1 MVKSLS
7 VSEVAGA
14 ARGRWPHILTALGI
28 QVPAGKQHGACPVC
42 GGKDRFRLDDKEG
55 RGTWFCNQC
64 GNGDG
69 LDLVRLVT
77 RRDVRAVSGLV
88 AETLALPE
96 VSEKP
101 VLPARNKAV
110 VKVTGRERYNRLLA
124 QSLPGNSDYLAT
136 KHLDA
141 KLLPLLARSLR
152 VGETLFPAGSLLLA
166 LHDMAGNITG
176 GQLISPDGQKSL
188 LPGTALSGAFI
199 TLSDFP
205 AEPPEQVVITEGY
218 ATALAVSLLDH
229 CWIVAAVAATNLL
242 NVARQI
248 RNRWP
253 DSRIIIAGDND
264 LMDGKENTGRVWA
277 EKAAKAVE
285 GWVTLPP
292 TRHKADWDDFR
303 QEMGRERARE
313 AFREEMTQHGKGQTR
328 LPQGFRLTQEYLW
341 YDKLVNKSDG
351 DTEIR
356 NIKICSPLRVT
367 AITCDADGSNYGRL
381 LEWEDTNGHSR
392 KWAMPMEMLGGSGEE
407 LRRVLLV
414 NGLSYI
420 NINGMARAHLMEYIS
435 LCKPDRKVT
444 CVNKTGWHG
453 GVYVLQD
460 EVIGRDAQSVILQT
474 SSVQG
479 RDFRVSGTAEEWREH
494 IGRYCVENARL
505 AFAVSLAFAAPLLKL
520 AGISG
525 GGYHLK
531 GESTDGKTTTMKVAA
546 SVCGGTD
553 FWHTWRATG
562 NALEGT
568 ASRRNDATLML
579 DEIREVDGREAGN
592 IAYMLANGQG
602 KTRAR
607 TDGTVRETN
616 RWNLLFLSTG
626 ELSLVEHAASV
637 GERTYAGVEVRM
649 IQIPS
654 DSGRFGVFESLHGFS
669 GGKALAEHL
678 EQAVAQYHGVP
689 FRDWLRFITGDLTTV
704 TGRAKSMLKEY
715 TRRLTPPDAGNQVGR
730 AVTRFALVAMAGE
743 LATQAGI
750 TGWSEGEAFRAAER
764 CLASWMADRG
774 HAANQEDKAALEQV
788 RDFMTRNQFSRFA
801 DWFDVNHNRPLA
813 MMGFR
818 KVDKGDNTTEPVVTF
833 YVLPSGWKEICKGF
847 DSRKVARL
855 CVDAGW
861 MRPGEDGRTQN
872 SVRLPEIGLKR
883 VYQFNTMV
891 LGSAE
896 PE

>member
-1 MVKSLS
+1 MKTLS
-7 VSEVAGA
+7 VSTISGA
-14 ARGRWPHILTALGI
+14 AIGRWPYILSALGI
-28 QVPAGKQHGACPVC
+28 KVPSAGHHGACPAC
-42 GGKDRFRLDDKEG
+42 GGKDRFRLDDKAG

-64 GNGDG
+64 GHGDG

-77 RRDVRAVSGLV
+77 GRKVKEVAGMVSEV
-88 AETLALPE
+88 LALPE
-96 VSEKP
+96 ILEKP
-101 VLPARNKAV
+101 ALPARKKAAG
-110 VKVTGRERYNRLLA
+110 KEAGAERYTRLRQ
-124 QSLPGNSDYLAT
+124 QSCNGEPVYLT
-136 KHLDA
+136 NKGLHGYS
-141 KLLPLLARSLR
+141 LPLLLQPLNLAGITFSS
-152 VGETLFPAGSLLLA
+152 GSLLLP
-166 LHDMAGNITG
+166 LTDISGNITG
-176 GQLISPDGQKSL
+176 GQLINPDGDKSL
-188 LPGTALSGAFI
+188 LPGSQLSGAFI
-199 TLSDFP
+199 ALTDIP
-205 AEPPEQVVITEGY
+205 AETPEQVIITEGF
-218 ATALAVSLLDH
+218 ATALTVSLLTEG
-229 CWIVAAVAATNLL
+229 WIVAAVAATNLL
-242 NVARQI
+242 KVTEQI
-248 RNRWP
+248 RKRWP
-253 DSRIIIAGDND
+253 ETRIILAGDND
-264 LMDGKENTGRVWA
+264 LADGKENTGRIQA
-277 EKAAKAVE
+277 EKAAKAVD

-292 TRHKADWDDFR
+292 VRHKADWDDYR
-303 QEMGRERARE
+303 QEVGKERARD
-313 AFREEMTQHGKGQTR
+313 AFREEMMLHGKGQTR
-328 LPQGFRLTQEYLW
+328 LPEGFRLTKEYLW

-356 NIKICSPLRVT
+356 NIKISSPLRVT
-367 AITCDADGSNYGRL
+367 AITSDADGSNYGRL
-381 LEWEDTNGHSR
+381 LEWEDTNGNSR

-420 NINGMARAHLMEYIS
+420 NINGMARAFLMEYIS

-460 EVIGRDAQSVILQT
+460 EVIGREAQSVILQT

-479 RDFRVSGTAEEWREH
+479 RDFRVSGTSEDWREN
-494 IGRYCVENARL
+494 IGRYCIKNARL

-520 AGISG
+520 VGIGG

-602 KTRAR
+602 KARAR
-607 TDGTVRETN
+607 TDGSVRETN

-626 ELSLVEHAASV
+626 ELSLVEHAARA

-654 DSGRFGVFESLHGFS
+654 DSGKYGVFEELHGFS
-669 GGKALAEHL
+669 SGKTLAEHL
-678 EQAVAQYHGVP
+678 EQHVAHYHGAP
-689 FRDWLRFITGDLTTV
+689 FRDWLHCLTADLPELTSQ
-704 TGRAKSMLKEY
+704 AKALLKEY
-715 TRRLTPPDAGNQVGR
+715 TRRLTPENAGNQVGR

-743 LATQAGI
+743 LATKAGI
-750 TGWSEGEAFRAAER
+750 TGWPEGEAFRAAQS
-764 CLASWMADRG
+764 CLAAWMADRG
-774 HAANQEDKAALEQV
+774 HTANQEDKAALEQV

-801 DWFDVNHNRPLA
+801 DWNDDRNRPVS

-818 KVDKGDNTTEPVVTF
+818 KVDKEDNVTEPVVTF
-833 YVLPSGWKEICKGF
+833 CVLPSGWKEICKGF
-847 DSRKVARL
+847 YLRKVARL

-861 MRPGEDGRTQN
+861 LKPGEDGRTQN
-872 SVRLPEIGLKR
+872 RIRLPEIGLKR
-883 VYQFNTMV
+883 VYQFNTQV

>member
-1 MVKSLS
+1 MKMQS
-7 VSEVAGA
+7 VSAIATA
-14 ARGRWPHILTALGI
+14 ARGRWPHILSALGI
-28 QVPAGKQHGACPVC
+28 NVPEGKRHGACPVC

-55 RGTWFCNQC
+55 RGTWFCNHC

-69 LDLVRLVT
+69 LDLVRLAT
-77 RRDVRAVSGLV
+77 GHDVKAVSVMV
-88 AETLALPE
+88 AETLSLPD
-96 VSEKP
+96 VSSQP
-101 VLPARNKAV
+101 IMPARNKAADG
-110 VKVTGRERYNRLLA
+110 KVGQKRFTELSQQTQQGECSYLTARGLHGHTVSLLEKKFSMA
-124 QSLPGNSDYLAT
+124 GMSFGAGSV
-136 KHLDA
+136 
-141 KLLPLLARSLR
+141 LLPL
-152 VGETLFPAGSLLLA
+152 T
-166 LHDMAGNITG
+166 DIAGNITG
-176 GQLISPDGQKSL
+176 GQLISPEGEKCL
-188 LPGTALSGAFI
+188 LQGSQLSGAFI
-199 TLSDFP
+199 QVSASP
-205 AEPPEQVVITEGY
+205 AEPPEQVIITEGF
-218 ATALAVSLLDH
+218 ATGITVSMLADGLIL
-229 CWIVAAVAATNLL
+229 AAVAATNLVK
-242 NVARQI
+242 VAEQI
-248 RNRWP
+248 RQRWP
-253 DSRIIIAGDND
+253 EARIILAGDND
-264 LMDGKENTGRVWA
+264 LLDGKDNTGRIQA
-277 EKAAKAVE
+277 EKAAKAVD

-292 TRHKADWDDFR
+292 TRHKADWDDYR
-303 QEMGRERARE
+303 RENGERRARE
-313 AFREEMTQHGKGQTR
+313 AFMEEMALHGKGLTR
-328 LPQGFRLTQEYLW
+328 LPQGFRLTKEYLW
-341 YDKLVNKSDG
+341 YDKQVNKSDG

-367 AITCDADGSNYGRL
+367 AITSDADGSNYGRL
-381 LEWEDTNGHSR
+381 LEWEDTNGMSR
-392 KWAMPMEMLGGSGEE
+392 KWAMPMELLGGSGEE

-479 RDFRVSGTAEEWREH
+479 RDFRVSGTTEEWRDQ
-494 IGRYCVENARL
+494 IGRYCIGNARV
-505 AFAVSLAFAAPLLKL
+505 AFSVSLAFASPLLRL
-520 AGISG
+520 VGMGG

-553 FWHTWRATG
+553 FWHTWRSTG

-602 KTRAR
+602 KARAR
-607 TDGTVRETN
+607 TDGSVRETN

-626 ELSLVEHAASV
+626 ELSLVEHAANA

-654 DSGRFGVFESLHGFS
+654 DSGMHGVFEELHGFS

-678 EQAVAQYHGVP
+678 EQSVTQHHGAP
-689 FRDWLRFITGDLTTV
+689 FRDWLHHITQNLPEV
-704 TGRAKSMLKEY
+704 TSQAKAMLKDF
-715 TRRLTPPDAGNQVGR
+715 TRRLTPQDAGNQVGR

-743 LATQAGI
+743 LATRAGI
-750 TGWSEGEAFRAAER
+750 TGWPEGEAFKAAER
-764 CLASWMADRG
+764 CLSSWMTDRG
-774 HAANQEDKAALEQV
+774 HAANQEDKAALEQIC
-788 RDFMTRNQFSRFA
+788 DFMTRNQFSRFA
-801 DWFDVNHNRPLA
+801 DWYDERNRPAA

-818 KVDKGDNTTEPVVTF
+818 KVDKGGNDSEPVTTF

-847 DSRKVARL
+847 DARKVARL
-855 CVDAGW
+855 CVAAGW
-861 MRPGEDGRTQN
+861 LEPGSEGRTQT
-872 SVRLPEIGLKR
+872 SVRLPEIGVKR
-883 VYQFNTMV
+883 VYQFSSLV

-896 PE
+896 PA

>member
-1 MVKSLS
+1 MTLKT
-7 VSEVAGA
+7 VSAVCEA
-14 ARGRWPHILTALGI
+14 ARGRWPQILPALGI
-28 QVPAGKQHGACPVC
+28 KVPTGKNHGPCPSC

-69 LDLVRLVT
+69 LDLVRLVSGK
-77 RRDVRAVSGLV
+77 DIKQVSSLV
-88 AETLALPE
+88 ADVL
-96 VSEKP
+96 S
-101 VLPARNKAV
+101 LPAVASASIKPARKEALTAD
-110 VKVTGRERYNRLLA
+110 KGAQRYSRLREKCVGGECDYLTQRGLHGHILPLLT
-124 QSLPGNSDYLAT
+124 QSLEVAGTSFPPGAV
-136 KHLDA
+136 
-141 KLLPLLARSLR
+141 LLPLN
-152 VGETLFPAGSLLLA
+152 
-166 LHDMAGNITG
+166 DIAGNITG
-176 GQLISPDGQKSL
+176 GQLISPLGDKSL
-188 LPGTALSGAFI
+188 LPGSQLSGAYI
-199 TLSDFP
+199 HVAGTEQQAAD
-205 AEPPEQVVITEGY
+205 QVVITEGY
-218 ATALAVSLLDH
+218 ATGLTVAAVNECLV
-229 CWIVAAVAATNLL
+229 VAAVAATNLVK
-242 NVARQI
+242 VAQQMRQ
-248 RNRWP
+248 RWP
-253 DSRIIIAGDND
+253 DARIIIAGDND
-264 LMDGKENTGRVWA
+264 LTDGKENTGRVWA
-277 EKAAKAVE
+277 EKAAKAID

-292 TRHKADWDDFR
+292 TRHKADWDDYR
-303 QEMGRERARE
+303 QEHGQERTRE
-313 AFREEMTQHGKGQTR
+313 AFREEMTLHGKGRTR

-381 LEWEDTNGHSR
+381 LEWEDTYGNSR

-435 LCKPDRKVT
+435 LCKPERKVT

-460 EVIGRDAQSVILQT
+460 EVIGKGAESVILQT

-479 RDFRVSGTAEEWREH
+479 RDFRVMGTTEEWRQQ
-494 IGRYCVENARL
+494 ISRYCVGNARV
-505 AFAVSLAFAAPLLKL
+505 AFAVSLAFAAPLLRMV
-520 AGISG
+520 GVGG

-531 GESTDGKTTTMKVAA
+531 GESTDGKTTTMKVSA

-602 KTRAR
+602 KARAR
-607 TDGTVRETN
+607 TDGSVRETN

-626 ELSLVEHAASV
+626 ELSLVEHAANA

-654 DSGRFGVFESLHGFS
+654 DSGKYGVFEELHGFS
-669 GGKALAEHL
+669 GGKALSEHL
-678 EQAVAQYHGVP
+678 EQAVTQQHGAP
-689 FRDWLRFITGDLTTV
+689 FRDWLHHLTQDLTGITGE
-704 TGRAKSMLKEY
+704 AKAMLKDF
-715 TRRLTPPDAGNQVGR
+715 TRRMTPADAGNQVGR

-743 LATQAGI
+743 LATRAGI
-750 TGWSEGEAFRAAER
+750 TGWKEGEAFQAAQR
-764 CLASWMADRG
+764 CLAAWMADRG
-774 HAANQEDKAALEQV
+774 HSANQEDRAALEQV
-788 RDFMTRNQFSRFA
+788 CDFMTRNQFSRFA
-801 DWFDVNHNRPLA
+801 DWHNNDHRPVA

-818 KVDKGDNTTEPVVTF
+818 KVELGNKDTEAVTTF

-847 DSRKVARL
+847 DARKVARL
-855 CVDAGW
+855 CVSAGW
-861 MRPGEDGRTQN
+861 LEPGKDGRTQT
-872 SVRLPEIGLKR
+872 SLRLPEIGLKR
-883 VYQFNTMV
+883 VYQFNTCV
-891 LGSAE
+891 LGSSE
-896 PE
+896 VE

>member
-1 MVKSLS
+1 MKMQS
-7 VSEVAGA
+7 VSAIATA
-14 ARGRWPHILTALGI
+14 ARGRWPHILSVLGI
-28 QVPAGKQHGACPVC
+28 NVPNGKRHGACPVC

-55 RGTWFCNQC
+55 RGTWFCNHC

-69 LDLVRLVT
+69 LDLVRLAT
-77 RRDVRAVSGLV
+77 GRDVKAVSSLV
-88 AETLALPE
+88 AETLSLPE
-96 VSEKP
+96 VVNQP
-101 VLPARNKAV
+101 MTPARNKAV
-110 VKVTGRERYNRLLA
+110 DGKAGQKRFTELSKQTQQGECT
-124 QSLPGNSDYLAT
+124 YLT
-136 KHLDA
+136 
-141 KLLPLLARSLR
+141 ARGLH
-152 VGETLFPAGSLLLA
+152 GHTLSLLDKPFSMAGMSFDTGSA
-166 LHDMAGNITG
+166 LIPLTDIAGNITG
-176 GQLISPDGQKSL
+176 GQLISPEGEKCL
-188 LPGTALSGAFI
+188 LPGSQLSGAFI
-199 TLSDFP
+199 QVSTSP
-205 AEPPEQVVITEGY
+205 VEPPEQVIITEGF
-218 ATALAVSLLDH
+218 ATGITVSMLADGLIL
-229 CWIVAAVAATNLL
+229 AAVAATNLVK
-242 NVARQI
+242 VAQQI
-248 RNRWP
+248 RQRWP
-253 DSRIIIAGDND
+253 EARIILAGDND
-264 LMDGKENTGRVWA
+264 LLDGKENTGRIQA
-277 EKAAKAVE
+277 EKAAKAVD

-303 QEMGRERARE
+303 SENGEQRARE
-313 AFREEMTQHGKGQTR
+313 AFMEEMALHGKGLTR
-328 LPQGFRLTQEYLW
+328 LPQGFRLTKEYLW
-341 YDKLVNKSDG
+341 YDKQVNKSDG

-367 AITCDADGSNYGRL
+367 AITSDADGSNYGRL
-381 LEWEDTNGHSR
+381 LEWEDTNGISR
-392 KWAMPMEMLGGSGEE
+392 KWAMPMELLGGSGEE

-479 RDFRVSGTAEEWREH
+479 RDFRVNGTTEEWREQ
-494 IGRYCVENARL
+494 IGSFCIGNARV
-505 AFAVSLAFAAPLLKL
+505 AFAVSLAFASPLLSL
-520 AGISG
+520 VGMSG

-553 FWHTWRATG
+553 FWHTWRSTG

-602 KTRAR
+602 KARAR
-607 TDGTVRETN
+607 TDGSVRETN

-626 ELSLVEHAASV
+626 ELSLVEHAANA

-654 DSGRFGVFESLHGFS
+654 DSGLYGVFEELHGFS

-678 EQAVAQYHGVP
+678 EQSVTQHHGAP
-689 FRDWLRFITGDLTTV
+689 FRDWLHHITQNLPEV
-704 TGRAKSMLKEY
+704 TSQAKTMLKDF
-715 TRRLTPPDAGNQVGR
+715 TRRLTPQDAGNQVGR

-743 LATQAGI
+743 LATRAGI
-750 TGWSEGEAFRAAER
+750 TGWPEGEAYKAAER
-764 CLASWMADRG
+764 CLASWMTDRG
-774 HAANQEDKAALEQV
+774 HAANQEDKAALEQIC
-788 RDFMTRNQFSRFA
+788 DFMTRNQFSRFA
-801 DWFDVNHNRPLA
+801 DWYDERNRPAA

-818 KVDKGDNTTEPVVTF
+818 KVDKGSNDSEPVTTF

-847 DSRKVARL
+847 DARKVARL
-855 CVDAGW
+855 CVAAGW
-861 MRPGEDGRTQN
+861 LEPGSEGRTQT
-872 SVRLPEIGLKR
+872 SARLPEIGVKR
-883 VYQFNTMV
+883 VYQFNSLV
-891 LGSAE
+891 LGSTE
-896 PE
+896 PA

>member
-1 MVKSLS
+1 MKAQS
-7 VSEVAGA
+7 VSAVATA
-14 ARGRWPHILTALGI
+14 ARGRWPHILSALGI
-28 QVPAGKQHGACPVC
+28 RVPAAKRHGACPVC
-42 GGKDRFRLDDKEG
+42 GGKDRFRLDDREG

-69 LDLVRLVT
+69 LDLVRLAT
-77 RRDVRAVSGLV
+77 GQDVKAVSAMV
-88 AETLALPE
+88 AGALSLPD
-96 VSEKP
+96 VSNQP
-101 VLPARNKAV
+101 VLPARNKAADGNA
-110 VKVTGRERYNRLLA
+110 GRVRFAQLQQQTRQGESAYLTARGLHGHTLSLLEQPVSVA
-124 QSLPGNSDYLAT
+124 GLTFAP
-136 KHLDA
+136 
-141 KLLPLLARSLR
+141 
-152 VGETLFPAGSLLLA
+152 GSLLLP
-166 LHDMAGNITG
+166 LMDMAGNITG
-176 GQLISPDGQKSL
+176 GQLISPDGEKCL
-188 LPGTALSGAFI
+188 LPCSQLSGAFI
-199 TLSDFP
+199 P
-205 AEPPEQVVITEGY
+205 
-218 ATALAVSLLDH
+218 
-229 CWIVAAVAATNLL
+229 
-242 NVARQI
+242 
-248 RNRWP
+248 
-253 DSRIIIAGDND
+253 
-264 LMDGKENTGRVWA
+264 
-277 EKAAKAVE
+277 
-285 GWVTLPP
+285 VTLPP

-303 QEMGRERARE
+303 REQGERRARE
-313 AFREEMTQHGKGQTR
+313 AFMEEMTLHGRGLTR
-328 LPQGFRLTQEYLW
+328 LPQGFRLTKEYLW
-341 YDKLVNKSDG
+341 YDKQVNKSDG

-367 AITCDADGSNYGRL
+367 AITSDADGSNYGRL
-381 LEWEDTNGHSR
+381 LEWEDTNGNSR
-392 KWAMPMEMLGGSGEE
+392 KWAMPMELLGGSGEE

-479 RDFRVSGTAEEWREH
+479 RDFRVNGTAEEWREQ
-494 IGRYCVENARL
+494 ISRYCVGNARV
-505 AFAVSLAFAAPLLKL
+505 AFAVSLAFAAPLLQL
-520 AGISG
+520 VGMSG

-602 KTRAR
+602 KARAR
-607 TDGTVRETN
+607 TDGSVRETS

-626 ELSLVEHAASV
+626 ELSLVEHAANA

-654 DSGRFGVFESLHGFS
+654 DSGRYGVFEELHGFS

-678 EQAVAQYHGVP
+678 EQAVKLHHGAP
-689 FRDWLRFITGDLTTV
+689 FRDWLHHLTQDLPQV
-704 TGRAKSMLKEY
+704 TSEAKAMLKAF
-715 TRRLTPPDAGNQVGR
+715 TRRLTPQDAGNQVGR

-743 LATQAGI
+743 LATRAGI
-750 TGWSEGEAFRAAER
+750 TGWPEGEAFRAAER
-764 CLASWMADRG
+764 CLASWMTDRG
-774 HAANQEDKAALEQV
+774 HTANQEDKAALEQV
-788 RDFMTRNQFSRFA
+788 CDFMTRNQFSRFA
-801 DWFDVNHNRPLA
+801 DWHDERNRPVS

-818 KVDKGDNTTEPVVTF
+818 KVEKGGNDSEPVTTF
-833 YVLPSGWKEICKGF
+833 YVLPSGWKEICRGF
-847 DSRKVARL
+847 DARKVARL
-855 CVDAGW
+855 CVAAGW
-861 MRPGEDGRTQN
+861 LEAGSEGRTQTN
-872 SVRLPEIGLKR
+872 VRLPEIGLKR
-883 VYQFNTMV
+883 VYQFNSQV
-891 LGSAE
+891 LGSAD
-896 PE
+896 PV

>member
-1 MVKSLS
+1 MKAQS
-7 VSEVAGA
+7 VSAVATA
-14 ARGRWPHILTALGI
+14 ARGRWPHILSALGI
-28 QVPAGKQHGACPVC
+28 RVPAAKRHGACPVC
-42 GGKDRFRLDDKEG
+42 GGKDRFRLDDREG

-69 LDLVRLVT
+69 LDLVRLAT
-77 RRDVRAVSGLV
+77 GQDVKAVSAMV
-88 AETLALPE
+88 AGALSLPD
-96 VSEKP
+96 VSNQP
-101 VLPARNKAV
+101 VLPARNKA
-110 VKVTGRERYNRLLA
+110 TDGNAGRARFAQLQQQTRQGESAYLTARGLYGHTLSLLEQPVSVA
-124 QSLPGNSDYLAT
+124 GLTFAPGSV
-136 KHLDA
+136 
-141 KLLPLLARSLR
+141 LLPL
-152 VGETLFPAGSLLLA
+152 T
-166 LHDMAGNITG
+166 DMAGNITG
-176 GQLISPDGQKSL
+176 GQLISPDGEKCL
-188 LPGTALSGAFI
+188 LPGSQLSGAFI
-199 TLSDFP
+199 HVSGAS
-205 AEPPEQVVITEGY
+205 AEPPAQVIITEGY
-218 ATALAVSLLDH
+218 ATGLTVSGLADGLIL
-229 CWIVAAVAATNLL
+229 AAVAAGNLL
-242 NVARQI
+242 KVAQQVRQ
-248 RNRWP
+248 RWP
-253 DSRIIIAGDND
+253 EVRIVLAGDND
-264 LMDGKENTGRVWA
+264 LLDGKDNTGRIQA
-277 EKAAKAVE
+277 EKAAQAVD

-303 QEMGRERARE
+303 REQGERRARE
-313 AFREEMTQHGKGQTR
+313 AFMEEMSLHGRGLTR
-328 LPQGFRLTQEYLW
+328 LPQGFRLTKEYLW
-341 YDKLVNKSDG
+341 YDKQVNKSDG

-367 AITCDADGSNYGRL
+367 AITSDADGSNYGRL
-381 LEWEDTNGHSR
+381 LEWEDTNGNSR
-392 KWAMPMEMLGGSGEE
+392 KWAMPMELLGGSGEE

-479 RDFRVSGTAEEWREH
+479 RDFRVNGTADEWREQ
-494 IGRYCVENARL
+494 ISRYCVGNARV
-505 AFAVSLAFAAPLLKL
+505 AFAVSLAFAAPLLQL
-520 AGISG
+520 VGMSG

-602 KTRAR
+602 KARAR
-607 TDGTVRETN
+607 TDGSVRETN

-626 ELSLVEHAASV
+626 ELSLVEHAASA

-654 DSGRFGVFESLHGFS
+654 DSGRYGVFEELHGFS
-669 GGKALAEHL
+669 GGKELAEHL
-678 EQAVAQYHGVP
+678 EQAVTQHHGAP
-689 FRDWLRFITGDLTTV
+689 FRDWLHHITQNLPEMTSQ
-704 TGRAKSMLKEY
+704 AKAMLKEY
-715 TRRLTPPDAGNQVGR
+715 TRRLTPQDAGNQVGR

-743 LATQAGI
+743 LATRAGI
-750 TGWSEGEAFRAAER
+750 TGWPEGEAFRAAER

-788 RDFMTRNQFSRFA
+788 CDFMTRNQFSRFA
-801 DWFDVNHNRPLA
+801 DWHDERNRPAA

-818 KVDKGDNTTEPVVTF
+818 KVDKGGNGSEPVTTF

-847 DSRKVARL
+847 DARKVARL
-855 CVDAGW
+855 CVAAGW
-861 MRPGEDGRTQN
+861 LEPGSEGRTQTN
-872 SVRLPEIGLKR
+872 VRLPEIGLKR
-883 VYQFNTMV
+883 VYQFNSQV
-891 LGSAE
+891 LGSAD
-896 PE
+896 PV

>member
-1 MVKSLS
+1 MKMQS
-7 VSEVAGA
+7 VSAIATA
-14 ARGRWPHILTALGI
+14 ARGRWPHILSALGI
-28 QVPAGKQHGACPVC
+28 NVPNGKRHGACPVC

-55 RGTWFCNQC
+55 RGTWFCNHC

-69 LDLVRLVT
+69 LDLVRLAT
-77 RRDVRAVSGLV
+77 GHDVKAVSAMV
-88 AETLALPE
+88 AETLSLPE
-96 VSEKP
+96 VSNQP
-101 VLPARNKAV
+101 IMPARNKAV
-110 VKVTGRERYNRLLA
+110 DGKAGQKRFTELSQQTQLGECSYLTARGLHGHTVSLLDKQFSMA
-124 QSLPGNSDYLAT
+124 GMSFGVGSI
-136 KHLDA
+136 
-141 KLLPLLARSLR
+141 LLPL
-152 VGETLFPAGSLLLA
+152 T
-166 LHDMAGNITG
+166 DIAGNITG
-176 GQLISPDGQKSL
+176 GQLISPEGEKCL
-188 LPGTALSGAFI
+188 LQGSQLSGAFI
-199 TLSDFP
+199 QVSALP
-205 AEPPEQVVITEGY
+205 AEPPEQVIITEGF
-218 ATALAVSLLDH
+218 ATGITVSMLAEGLIL
-229 CWIVAAVAATNLL
+229 AAVAATNLV
-242 NVARQI
+242 NVAEQI
-248 RNRWP
+248 RQRWP
-253 DSRIIIAGDND
+253 EARIILAGDND
-264 LMDGKENTGRVWA
+264 LLDGKDNTGRIQA
-277 EKAAKAVE
+277 EKAAKAVD

-292 TRHKADWDDFR
+292 TRHKADWDDYR
-303 QEMGRERARE
+303 RENGERRARE
-313 AFREEMTQHGKGQTR
+313 AFMEEMALHGKGLTR
-328 LPQGFRLTQEYLW
+328 LPQGFRLTKEYLW
-341 YDKLVNKSDG
+341 YDKQVNKSDG

-367 AITCDADGSNYGRL
+367 AITSDADGSNYGRL
-381 LEWEDTNGHSR
+381 LEWEDTNGMSR
-392 KWAMPMEMLGGSGEE
+392 KWAMPMELLGGSGEE

-479 RDFRVSGTAEEWREH
+479 RDFRVSGTTEEWRDQ
-494 IGRYCVENARL
+494 IGRYCIGNARV
-505 AFAVSLAFAAPLLKL
+505 AFSVSLAFASPLLRL
-520 AGISG
+520 VGMGG

-553 FWHTWRATG
+553 FWHTWRSTG

-602 KTRAR
+602 KARAR
-607 TDGTVRETN
+607 TDGSVRETN

-626 ELSLVEHAASV
+626 ELSLVEHAANA

-654 DSGRFGVFESLHGFS
+654 DSGMHGVFEELHGFS

-678 EQAVAQYHGVP
+678 EQSVTQHHGAP
-689 FRDWLRFITGDLTTV
+689 FRDWLHHITQNLPEV
-704 TGRAKSMLKEY
+704 TSQAKAMLKDF
-715 TRRLTPPDAGNQVGR
+715 TRRLTPQDAGNQVGR

-743 LATQAGI
+743 LATRAGI
-750 TGWSEGEAFRAAER
+750 TGWAEGEAFKAAER
-764 CLASWMADRG
+764 CLASWMTDRG
-774 HAANQEDKAALEQV
+774 HAANQEDKAALEQIC
-788 RDFMTRNQFSRFA
+788 DFMTRNQFSRFA
-801 DWFDVNHNRPLA
+801 DWYDERNRPTA

-818 KVDKGDNTTEPVVTF
+818 KVDKGGNDSEPVTTF

-847 DSRKVARL
+847 DARKVARL
-855 CVDAGW
+855 CVAAGW
-861 MRPGEDGRTQN
+861 LQPGNEGRTQT
-872 SVRLPEIGLKR
+872 SVRLPEIGVKR
-883 VYQFNTMV
+883 VYQFSSLV

-896 PE
+896 PA

>member
-1 MVKSLS
+1 MQS
-7 VSEVAGA
+7 VSAIATA
-14 ARGRWPHILTALGI
+14 ARGRWPHILSALGI
-28 QVPAGKQHGACPVC
+28 NVPNGKRHGACPVC

-55 RGTWFCNQC
+55 RGTWFCNHC

-69 LDLVRLVT
+69 LDLVRLAT
-77 RRDVRAVSGLV
+77 GHDTKAVSAMV
-88 AETLALPE
+88 AETLSLPE
-96 VSEKP
+96 VSNQP
-101 VLPARNKAV
+101 IMPARNKAV
-110 VKVTGRERYNRLLA
+110 DVKAGQKRFTELSQQTQQGECSYLTARGLHGHTVSLLDNQFSMA
-124 QSLPGNSDYLAT
+124 GMSFGVGSI
-136 KHLDA
+136 
-141 KLLPLLARSLR
+141 LLPL
-152 VGETLFPAGSLLLA
+152 T
-166 LHDMAGNITG
+166 DIAGNITG
-176 GQLISPDGQKSL
+176 GQLISPEGEKCL
-188 LPGTALSGAFI
+188 LQGSQLSGAFI
-199 TLSDFP
+199 QVSALP
-205 AEPPEQVVITEGY
+205 AEPLEQVIITEGF
-218 ATALAVSLLDH
+218 ATGITVSMLADGLIL
-229 CWIVAAVAATNLL
+229 AAVAATNLVK
-242 NVARQI
+242 VAEQI
-248 RNRWP
+248 RQRWP
-253 DSRIIIAGDND
+253 EARIILAGDND
-264 LMDGKENTGRVWA
+264 LLDGKDNTGRIQA
-277 EKAAKAVE
+277 EKAAKAVD

-292 TRHKADWDDFR
+292 TRHKADWDDYR
-303 QEMGRERARE
+303 RENGERRARE
-313 AFREEMTQHGKGQTR
+313 AFMEEMALHGKGLTR
-328 LPQGFRLTQEYLW
+328 LPQGFRLTKEYLW
-341 YDKLVNKSDG
+341 YDKQVNKSDG

-367 AITCDADGSNYGRL
+367 AITSDADGSNYGRL
-381 LEWEDTNGHSR
+381 LEWEDTNGMSR
-392 KWAMPMEMLGGSGEE
+392 KWAMPMELLGGSGEE

-479 RDFRVSGTAEEWREH
+479 RDFRVSGTTEEWRDQ
-494 IGRYCVENARL
+494 IGRYCIGNARV
-505 AFAVSLAFAAPLLKL
+505 AFSVSLAFASPLLRL
-520 AGISG
+520 VGMGG

-553 FWHTWRATG
+553 FWHTWRSTG

-602 KTRAR
+602 KARAR
-607 TDGTVRETN
+607 TDGSVRETN

-626 ELSLVEHAASV
+626 ELSLVEHAANA

-654 DSGRFGVFESLHGFS
+654 DSGMHGVFEELHGFS

-678 EQAVAQYHGVP
+678 EQSVTQHHGAP
-689 FRDWLRFITGDLTTV
+689 FRDWLHHITQNLPEV
-704 TGRAKSMLKEY
+704 TSQAKAMLKDF
-715 TRRLTPPDAGNQVGR
+715 TRRLTPQDAGNQVGR

-743 LATQAGI
+743 LATRAGI
-750 TGWSEGEAFRAAER
+750 TGWAEGEAFKAAER
-764 CLASWMADRG
+764 CLASWMTDRG
-774 HAANQEDKAALEQV
+774 HAANQEDKAALEQIC
-788 RDFMTRNQFSRFA
+788 DFMTRNQFSRFA
-801 DWFDVNHNRPLA
+801 DWYDERNRPTA

-818 KVDKGDNTTEPVVTF
+818 KVDKGGNDSEPVTTF

-847 DSRKVARL
+847 DARKVARL
-855 CVDAGW
+855 CVAAGW
-861 MRPGEDGRTQN
+861 LQPGNEGRTQT
-872 SVRLPEIGLKR
+872 SVRLPEIGVKR
-883 VYQFNTMV
+883 VYQFSSLV

-896 PE
+896 PA